1 MALANFAFKKG
12 REQRDGL
19 AGYLGAKL
27 RSYGTSTVVSGQTA
41 IVVTDTDIAATDIII
56 ASPLTIGTNPCY
68 IVGTAISAA
77 TSFTIT
83 VNTDPG
89 TGGCVIAYIIIRP

>member
-1 MALANFAFKKG
+1 MALKVFAFKKG
-12 REQRDGL
+12 RGNQDGL

-27 RSYGTSTVVSGQTA
+27 RAYGTSTVLSGQTA
-41 IVVTDTDIAATDIII
+41 IVVTDTDIAATDIIN
-56 ASPLTIGTNPCY
+56 ASPLTIGSNACY

-89 TGGCVIAYIIIRP
+89 SGGCVIAYIIIRP